1 MTVENRRGF
10 YRIPYPASVRPHLLV
25 DAPGPAHLVY
35 EVIECSE
42 RGLRIRVRDN
52 WAPLPGSPLSGTLH
66 FARGGETHVAG
77 TVSRVQGSEV
87 AVTLSRRSIPLSDIL
102 AEQLYLRSQ
111 GLPSE

>member
-1 MTVENRRGF
+1 MPLENRRGF
-10 YRIPYPASVRPHLLV
+10 YRIPYPANARPRLLV

-42 RGLRIRVRDN
+42 RGLRIQVLDN

-77 TVSRVQGSEV
+77 TVSRIQGDEV
-87 AVTLSRRSIPLSDIL
+87 AVTLSRRAIPLSDIL
-102 AEQLYLRSQ
+102 AEQLYLRNQ
-111 GLPSE
+111 GLASE